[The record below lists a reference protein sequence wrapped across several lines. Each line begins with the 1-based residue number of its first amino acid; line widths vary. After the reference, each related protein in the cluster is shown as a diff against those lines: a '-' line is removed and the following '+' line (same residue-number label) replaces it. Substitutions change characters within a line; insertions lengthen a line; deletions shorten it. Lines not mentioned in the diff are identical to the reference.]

1 MILIKMITEFNASI
15 IQSKGNGGEKRRHLL
30 CSAKKKK
37 KKQIKT
43 HLFLEFTFNVTLV
56 RIRSS

>member
-30 CSAKKKK
+30 CSAKKN
-37 KKQIKT
+37 KT
-43 HLFLEFTFNVTLV
+43 NKNTPIS
-56 RIRSS
+56 RIHF

>member
-1 MILIKMITEFNASI
+1 MPALFKA
-15 IQSKGNGGEKRRHLL
+15 KGNGGEKRRHLL
-30 CSAKKKK
+30 CSAKKKI
-37 KKQIKT
+37 QIKT

>member
-37 KKQIKT
+37 IQIKT

>member
-30 CSAKKKK
+30 CSAKKKI
-37 KKQIKT
+37 QIKT